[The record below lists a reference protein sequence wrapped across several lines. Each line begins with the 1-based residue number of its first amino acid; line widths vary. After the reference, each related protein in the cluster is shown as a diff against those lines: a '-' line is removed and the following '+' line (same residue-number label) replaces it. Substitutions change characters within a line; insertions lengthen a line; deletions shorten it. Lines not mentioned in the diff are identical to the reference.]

1 MKREQVNYVLF
12 MLLLIGLML
21 APAAISE
28 AKNKPLP
35 YTISAPRL
43 QEKNHKVTIEWNQ
56 TQPVL
61 VTVYKLSY
69 NRKLANNCAGV
80 ETLGANC
87 VMLWQR
93 TGLVGNIS
101 VTDKGYKKGDQYF
114 IQQNVYQ
121 THNGGYGPYIP
132 R

>member
-1 MKREQVNYVLF
+1 MMTYDRVKWI
-12 MLLLIGLML
+12 LIML
-21 APAAISE
+21 AIVGIMLIPNAVAG
-28 AKNKPLP
+28 KDRPLP
-35 YTISAPRL
+35 YSISAPHL
-43 QEKNHKVTIEWNQ
+43 TEKNHKITIEWRQ

-69 NRKLANNCAGV
+69 VRKLSNNCSGV

-93 TGLVGNIS
+93 AGLVGNIR
-101 VTDKGYKKGDQYF
+101 VTDKGYRKGDQYF

-121 THNGGYGPYIP
+121 THNGGYGPFIP

>member
-1 MKREQVNYVLF
+1 MKKEQVNYVLV
-12 MLLLIGLML
+12 MLAIIGLLIIPPM
-21 APAAISE
+21 ITE

-35 YTISAPRL
+35 YRIDAPHL
-43 QEKNHKVTIEWNQ
+43 TEKNHKVTIEWRQ

-69 NRKLANNCAGV
+69 VRRLANNCAGV
-80 ETLGANC
+80 ETLGASC

-93 TGLVGNIS
+93 TGLVGNIR
-101 VTDKGYKKGDQYF
+101 VTDKGYRNGDQYF

-121 THNGGYGPYIP
+121 SHNGGYGPFIP

>member
-1 MKREQVNYVLF
+1 MKFGNVKLILLMLLVIG
-12 MLLLIGLML
+12 LLLIPSIVAG
-21 APAAISE
+21 
-28 AKNKPLP
+28 KNKPLS
-35 YTISAPRL
+35 YSINAPHL
-43 QEKNHKVTIEWNQ
+43 TEKNHNITIEWRQ

-69 NRKLANNCAGV
+69 VRKLNNNCSGV

-93 TGLVGNIS
+93 TGLIGNIRI
-101 VTDKGYKKGDQYF
+101 TDKGYKHGDQYF

-121 THNGGYGPYIP
+121 SHNGGYGPFIP
-132 R
+132 H

>member
-1 MKREQVNYVLF
+1 MLCVIVVL
-12 MLLLIGLML
+12 IVPSIAEG
-21 APAAISE
+21 
-28 AKNKPLP
+28 KNKPLT
-35 YTISAPRL
+35 YNISAPHL
-43 QEKNHKVTIEWNQ
+43 TEKNHKITIEWRQ

-69 NRKLANNCAGV
+69 VRRLPNNCSGV

-93 TGLVGNIS
+93 TGLVGNIR
-101 VTDKGYKKGDQYF
+101 VTDKGYRKGDQYF

-121 THNGGYGPYIP
+121 THNGGYGPFIP